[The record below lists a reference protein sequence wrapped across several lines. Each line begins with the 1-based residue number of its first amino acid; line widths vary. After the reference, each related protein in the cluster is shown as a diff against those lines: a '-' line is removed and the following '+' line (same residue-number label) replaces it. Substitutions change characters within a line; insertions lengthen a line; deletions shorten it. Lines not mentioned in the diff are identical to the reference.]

1 MSKVG
6 EMRSAQQ
13 RASRTASACILAA
26 VAACGPTAGDGDQ
39 PGTDGGNAGNTAPT
53 STQATSPHRGG
64 PPAEAG
70 QPRVVASDLEAPW
83 GIDFL
88 PGGDA
93 LITERDSTRVLRVT
107 AGGDVTPVA
116 TVQEAQP
123 RGEGGLLGLAVSP
136 DFAEDR
142 WVYLHYTAAED
153 NRIVRFR
160 YEQGTLRGKEVLVSG
175 IPAASIHNG
184 GRLVFGPDDLLYAST
199 GEAGRSSL
207 AQDRGSLGGKI
218 LRMTPEGEPA
228 PDNPFGDSL
237 VYSYGHRNIEGIAF
251 GPDGRLYASEFGAN
265 AFDEVNLIQKGNNYG
280 WPEVEGFD
288 GDRFTE
294 PLLTW
299 RPAEASPAGAEVAG
313 GSLWV
318 AALRGARLWRVPL
331 ADDGSVGEPEALFI
345 DEYGRLRTVIRS
357 PDGPLWVTTSN
368 RDGRGDPSSGDDKI
382 LAVPLGS

>member
-1 MSKVG
+1 
-6 EMRSAQQ
+6 MRSARQQ
-13 RASRTASACILAA
+13 AIRTIAAVVLAAAAVCGCAPEDTGRPDGEADGAGPTTASPRAS
-26 VAACGPTAGDGDQ
+26 
-39 PGTDGGNAGNTAPT
+39 GTPRA
-53 STQATSPHRGG
+53 H
-64 PPAEAG
+64 AEAG
-70 QPRVVASDLEAPW
+70 EPRVVASDLEVPW
-83 GIDFL
+83 GIGFL

-93 LITERDSTRVLRVT
+93 LVTERDSTRVLRVT
-107 AGGDVTPVA
+107 ASGDVSVVA
-116 TVQEAQP
+116 TIGEAQP

-136 DFAEDR
+136 GFAEDR
-142 WVYLHYTAAED
+142 RVYLYYTAADD

-160 YEQGTLRGKEVLVSG
+160 YQQGELRDKEVLVSG

-237 VYSYGHRNIEGIAF
+237 VYSYGHRNVQGLAF
-251 GPDGRLYASEFGAN
+251 GPDGRLYATEFGAN
-265 AFDEVNLIQKGNNYG
+265 AYDEINLIRPGNNYG
-280 WPEVEGFD
+280 WPEVEGVGD
-288 GDRFTE
+288 GDRFTD

-313 GSLWV
+313 GNLWV
-318 AALRGARLWRVPL
+318 GALRGARLWRVPL
-331 ADDGSVGEPEALFI
+331 AGDGSVGEAEAVFT
-345 DEYGRLRTVIRS
+345 DEYGRLRSVIRS
-357 PDGPLWVTTSN
+357 PGGPLWVTTSN
-368 RDGRGDPSSGDDKI
+368 RDGRGDPASGDDKI